1 MLNGV
6 FDSIGDFFDAPYEC
20 PPAQFASSLVD
31 STGYP
36 SSVNLQVD
44 VSDNDVP
51 KRISAVGICNK
62 LRFVM
67 AYDSTG
73 AGTMAG
79 LALPRSNISLVTPL
93 HGKVGDPFVINA
105 ELTPDAVT
113 ATLLFVAFEALGAH
127 DVVEKVLQKGLLS
140 ATAVTFIANGTRA
153 CASAVTAAQA
163 SPGTDSWKTA
173 MDCLKDTDDFYRALV
188 QVATDEFGERA
199 ATALLGATGARLVLG
214 GHAVQR
220 LLAEWFT
227 LHPESRV
234 TFPYKL
240 RCGDQGSCTVRP
252 PAQVGQPTSPPLEP
266 QIRPTP
272 PRPMTASPKP
282 VVETTTPAPAIRQAE
297 SVIPTTALVAASH
310 PQTSSPAPTAL
321 ADLRIDDVEVRNAS
335 RSGGGYQ
342 CGDTV
347 NLVMAIDNPNAQAVD
362 SVVEAVVYQNNGQT
376 AYGDGR
382 DVSVLPG
389 HTTQSWRFTLP
400 TDWFAYP
407 YTYEFVGY
415 VKPGGYFNSGP
426 LNPSQ
431 SSTRFTMDCTH

>member
-1 MLNGV
+1 MLTG
-6 FDSIGDFFDAPYEC
+6 
-20 PPAQFASSLVD
+20 SS
-31 STGYP
+31 
-36 SSVNLQVD
+36 
-44 VSDNDVP
+44 
-51 KRISAVGICNK
+51 RRCC
-62 LRFVM
+62 
-67 AYDSTG
+67 
-73 AGTMAG
+73 
-79 LALPRSNISLVTPL
+79 
-93 HGKVGDPFVINA
+93 
-105 ELTPDAVT
+105 
-113 ATLLFVAFEALGAH
+113 
-127 DVVEKVLQKGLLS
+127 QKGLFS
-140 ATAVTFIANGTRA
+140 ATAVTFIANSTRA

-163 SPGTDSWKTA
+163 RPGADSWKTA

-188 QVATDEFGERA
+188 QVATDELGDEA

-227 LHPESRV
+227 LHPASSV

-240 RCGDQGSCTVRP
+240 RCGDNGSCTVRP
-252 PAQVGQPTSPPLEP
+252 PALAGQPTSPPLEP
-266 QIRPTP
+266 QVRPTP
-272 PRPMTASPKP
+272 LRPTTGSAKP
-282 VVETTTPAPAIRQAE
+282 VVETTTPAPATGSREAE
-297 SVIPTTALVAASH
+297 SAIPTTTLLASSP

-335 RSGGGYQ
+335 QSGAGYQ

-347 NLVMAIDNPNAQAVD
+347 NLVVAVDNPNAQAVD
-362 SVVEAVVYQNNGQT
+362 SVVEAVVYQTNGQT

-382 DVSVLPG
+382 DVSVPPG
-389 HTTQSWRFTLP
+389 HTTQSWSFTLP

-426 LNPSQ
+426 LHPTQ